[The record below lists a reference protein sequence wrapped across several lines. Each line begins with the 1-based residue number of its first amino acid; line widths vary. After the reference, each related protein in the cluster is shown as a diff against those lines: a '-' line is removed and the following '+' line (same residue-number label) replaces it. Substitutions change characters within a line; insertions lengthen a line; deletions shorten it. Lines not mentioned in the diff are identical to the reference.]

1 MIRMTKKRPSTSLEL
16 ALLGLIHQEARS
28 GYDLC
33 KIFETTPM
41 GHYSSSP
48 GAIYP
53 ALKRL
58 EGREL
63 LAGEVERV
71 KSMRPRRVYSL
82 TPTGLGELEAW
93 VSRQVTHE
101 DLVWR
106 SEELILRFSF
116 MGQLVDR
123 SVIRRFLQ
131 QVADGTDALL
141 QGLEAHHGTMLDR
154 LLAPGVLPTGRL
166 ALEYG
171 MESYRGL
178 ARWARRALA
187 EFDDEQ
193 RGDARE
199 EDRSRDS

>member
-1 MIRMTKKRPSTSLEL
+1 MIRMKKPRPLTSLEF
-16 ALLGLIHQEARS
+16 ALLGLVHQEDRS

-58 EGREL
+58 EARGFLVGTLE
-63 LAGEVERV
+63 
-71 KSMRPRRVYSL
+71 KSGATRARRLYSL
-82 TPTGLGELEAW
+82 TADGLRALEAW
-93 VSRQVTHE
+93 VAQDVTHE

-106 SEELILRFSF
+106 TEELLLRFSF

-123 SVIRRFLQ
+123 DVVLRFLGQ
-131 QVADGTDALL
+131 MADGIDALVV
-141 QGLEAHHGTMLDR
+141 GLEAHHRTMAGDLP
-154 LLAPGVLPTGRL
+154 AGMLPTGRL
-166 ALEYG
+166 ALEHG

-178 ARWARRALA
+178 ARWARRARA
-187 EFDDEQ
+187 ELDLTPNT
-193 RGDARE
+193 
-199 EDRSRDS
+199 EDSP